1 MSTSADSPLSGVFRV
16 VYFLAT
22 GVACLFVV
30 VTAITAFY
38 SPPEGDSGFP
48 GNANLFGTGTS
59 FETQTELVELD
70 EFLDAVTNGDVD
82 YVEVDG
88 TTLTYTL
95 YSGFTRYQTEL
106 EEGADAR
113 GTILDSGVEPDEVPP
128 IVVRQSGDDQG
139 DNNDREDYNRN
150 VSLIFVVA
158 AAAAFAVAIFGLGAR
173 FNPLRAGLML
183 GGLLLFL
190 TGMGFWADSTNEWLG
205 FVSSTSILL
214 LLAAGFPSL
223 DDGFPLRAGVA
234 PRRLTPEDVTIPR
247 EGEPPAGDEQPPAP
261 FA

>member
-1 MSTSADSPLSGVFRV
+1 MATSADSPLSGVFRV

-38 SPPEGDSGFP
+38 SPPEGDAGFP
-48 GNANLFGTGTS
+48 GNGNVFGTGTS
-59 FETQTELVELD
+59 FEPTTEQVGLD

-95 YSGFTRYQTEL
+95 YSGFTRYRTEM

-113 GTILDSGVEPDEVPP
+113 GTILDSGVEPDELPT

-158 AAAAFAVAIFGLGAR
+158 AAAAFAVAIFGLGAC

-205 FVSSTSILL
+205 FVSSTGVLVLL
-214 LLAAGFPSL
+214 VAGLPSL